1 MDDLDTMRAVA
12 GTDDDKREDEGAMTG
27 AASGN
32 GADDGKASGKGS
44 RRRRK
49 KHAQDEDDAQ
59 GVGVTLREI
68 LNWLVVPV
76 LIVVVLRCFVFGMY
90 VIPSGSMETT
100 LEINDRVVTS
110 RIAAERGDI
119 KRGDVIVFEDPADWL
134 SGTATQDGSDYL
146 IKRVIGL
153 PGDVVACDGDG
164 APVTVNGMAIDE
176 SSYLKAGVE
185 PSEFSFSVTVTDGNL
200 FVMGDNRAN
209 SADSRYHR
217 QDGNDGLVPESK
229 VVGVALAVYWP
240 FADMKTLQNHEDVFA
255 NVPAASGASSP
266 GGTQ

>member
-134 SGTATQDGSDYL
+134 SGTTTQDGSDYL

-200 FVMGDNRAN
+200 FVLGDNRAN